1 MNENELITFKGKV
14 EEFFINCQ
22 EEFSVRL
29 QIESEVS
36 TFIRKKMLIYKE
48 PFKQHLRDFIEENN
62 ELIAQLKHANLILTK
77 SRQVDFCTN
86 SSMEVS
92 FMLNGKR
99 YFYSIEYIVA

>member
-1 MNENELITFKGKV
+1 MNENELITFKSKV

-29 QIESEVS
+29 QIETEVN
-36 TFIRKKMLIYKE
+36 TFIRKKMLVYKE
-48 PFKQHLRDFIEENN
+48 PFKQRLRDFIEENN
-62 ELIAQLKHANLILTK
+62 DLIAQLKHANLILTK

>member
-1 MNENELITFKGKV
+1 MNENELITFKSKV

-29 QIESEVS
+29 QIESEVN

-62 ELIAQLKHANLILTK
+62 
-77 SRQVDFCTN
+77 S
-86 SSMEVS
+86 
-92 FMLNGKR
+92 
-99 YFYSIEYIVA
+99 YY